1 MDEKAQAVHAAAN
14 IVDCLQISNWSKTV
28 FKNMRRGGLTAV
40 NCTCS
45 ILENFRETVKN
56 LVWWRRAFEKYSDL
70 IVPVLNT
77 ADIGTAK
84 QTGRT
89 GIILGFQNTSAIEDD
104 LDLLTTFHDLG
115 VRVMQLTYMEANLVG
130 QGCLERIDAGVTG
143 FGQEVIAEM
152 NRLGILIDLSHVGHR
167 TTMEAIEVS
176 LKPVAFTHAN
186 PSSLCNHPRN
196 QPDDAIKA
204 IAAKGGVVGATIFP
218 PFLPS
223 GNESTL
229 DDFVQVVD
237 YLVELI
243 GINHVAVGTDFTEG
257 QPREWFDWILTGKS
271 KRGPQLKLNHPLKN
285 PEGIQNAADFP
296 NLTASLLDHGYSE
309 SDVRKI
315 MGENIIR
322 LFSEVWQEPAAEDTL
337 QANYLA
343 LAAKLKLTPEH
354 RLMLENVPM
363 VLMPRWFF
371 VAIKQQLE
379 QLCDAQTA
387 RQVLYRA
394 GWEGA
399 TKWVNEQMTRKG
411 LEGRAVM
418 EQYMASASLRGW
430 GNLKITAYDETV
442 ARVTVTLTNSA
453 VAEENGQVGRTVC
466 DHLPGS
472 IAGAMQSIL
481 AHAGTQRKLIGR
493 ETKCIAKGDK
503 HCVFEIGPA
512 E

>member
-1 MDEKAQAVHAAAN
+1 MDKKAQALHEAAH
-14 IVDCLQISNWSKTV
+14 IVDFLQISNWSEAV

-45 ILENFRETVKN
+45 ILENFRDTVKN
-56 LVWWRRAFEKYSDL
+56 LIWWRRAFDNYSDL
-70 IVPVLNT
+70 IVPVLHT
-77 ADIGTAK
+77 ADLRAVK
-84 QTGRT
+84 QTSRT

-104 LDLLTTFHDLG
+104 LNLLTTFHNLG

-130 QGCLERIDAGVTG
+130 QGCLERIDAGITG

-167 TTMEAIEVS
+167 TTMDAIEFS
-176 LKPVAFTHAN
+176 QKPVAFTHAN
-186 PSSLCNHPRN
+186 PSRLCDHPRN
-196 QPDDAIKA
+196 QPDEAIKA
-204 IAAKGGVVGATIFP
+204 VADKGGVVGATIFP

-223 GNESTL
+223 GNDSTL
-229 DDFVQVVD
+229 DDFVRVVD

-296 NLTASLLDHGYSE
+296 NLTASLINHGYSE
-309 SDVRKI
+309 SDVCKI

-322 LFSEVWQEPAAEDTL
+322 LFSEVWQEPSAEDSL
-337 QANYLA
+337 QANYKA
-343 LAAKLKLTPEH
+343 LTAKLNLTPEH
-354 RLMLENVPM
+354 RLMLESVPM

-371 VAIKQQLE
+371 VAIKQQIE

-387 RQVLYRA
+387 KQVLYQA

-399 TKWVNEQMTRKG
+399 TKWANEQMTRNG
-411 LEGRAVM
+411 LDGHSVM
-418 EQYMASASLRGW
+418 EQYMASAGLRGW
-430 GNLKITAYDETV
+430 GDLQITEYDETT
-442 ARVTVTLTNSA
+442 AHVTVTLTNSA
-453 VAEENGQVGRTVC
+453 VAEETGQVGRAVC

-472 IAGAMQSIL
+472 IAGAMQTIL
-481 AHAGTQRKLIGR
+481 VHAGIDREVVGK
-493 ETKCIAKGDK
+493 ETKCIAKGDT
-503 HCVFEIGPA
+503 HCEFEIGPA
-512 E
+512 A

>member
-1 MDEKAQAVHAAAN
+1 MDEKNQALHATAN
-14 IVDCLQISNWSKTV
+14 IVDFLQISNWSEAV
-28 FKNMRRGGLTAV
+28 FQNMRRGGLTAV

-70 IVPVLNT
+70 IVPVFHT
-77 ADIGTAK
+77 ADLRTAK

-167 TTMEAIEVS
+167 TTMEAIEMS
-176 LKPVAFTHAN
+176 QKPVAFTHAN
-186 PSSLCNHPRN
+186 PSSLCDHPRN
-196 QPDDAIKA
+196 QPDEAIKA
-204 IAAKGGVVGATIFP
+204 VAAKGGVVGATIFP

-229 DDFVQVVD
+229 DDFVRVVD

-257 QPREWFDWILTGKS
+257 QPREWFDWILSGKS

-285 PEGIQNAADFP
+285 PAGIQNAADFP
-296 NLTASLLDHGYSE
+296 NLTASLIDHGYSE
-309 SDVRKI
+309 LDVRKI
-315 MGENIIR
+315 MGENTIR
-322 LFSEVWQEPAAEDTL
+322 LFSEVWQEPAAEDAL
-337 QANYLA
+337 QATYQA
-343 LAAKLKLTPEH
+343 LKAKLNLTHEH
-354 RLMLENVPM
+354 RLMLESVPM

-371 VAIKQQLE
+371 VAIKRQIE
-379 QLCDAQTA
+379 QLCDPEIA

-394 GWEGA
+394 GFEGA
-399 TKWVNEQMTRKG
+399 TKWAQEQMTRYG
-411 LEGRAVM
+411 LSGRAVM
-418 EQYMASASLRGW
+418 EQYMASAGQRGW
-430 GNLKITAYDETV
+430 GDLKITEYDESAV
-442 ARVTVTLTNSA
+442 RVKVTLTNSA
-453 VAEENGQVGRTVC
+453 VAEETGQVGRAVC

-472 IAGAMQSIL
+472 IAGAMQTIL
-481 AHAGTQRKLIGR
+481 ANAGKPRELIGQ
-493 ETKCIAKGDK
+493 ETKCIAKGDS
-503 HCVFEIGPA
+503 HCEFEVGSA
-512 E
+512 V